1 MQRRAGRIS
10 ARFQGRRRR
19 TQRWLMTLA
28 NPAVA
33 AASLVLAGVMA
44 LYAAAGA
51 PGWQSAGPMP
61 QVGSATALLL
71 SLAAASMAMRWT
83 TLKGRSELGALGVG
97 AMVLGGAVLAGG
109 WLTGHGTLPVGEL
122 VLPMHET
129 RQAYEVKQGS
139 RQVDVMLPL
148 RMTLESVV
156 LGAEPSIDLTFSR
169 LGPDGVPPQTL
180 GVGESL
186 DVSGLRFAFVGLVT
200 DTEVYRA
207 VVRSQEE
214 NTIPAAGV
222 VGDSL
227 SLAINGPSYEVV
239 ATTSNYLDAMGPA
252 VQLEDSEGQRFWV
265 FEELE
270 VEPRPE
276 LGAGLWLDELQEV
289 PAAVIRVSPV
299 RPFGVLGVGAGLCVA
314 GFLLLCAGGFG
325 AAGRPGESK
334 DSADA
339 PDGDDTETAEGGR

>member
-1 MQRRAGRIS
+1 M
-10 ARFQGRRRR
+10 
-19 TQRWLMTLA
+19 MLA

-33 AASLVLAGVMA
+33 AASLVLAGLMA

-51 PGWQSAGPMP
+51 PGWLEAGPMP
-61 QVGSATALLL
+61 QVGSAAALLL
-71 SLAAASMAMRWT
+71 SLAVASMAMRWT
-83 TLKGRSELGALGVG
+83 ALQGRSELGALGVV

-109 WLTGHGTLPVGEL
+109 WLMGHGRLPVGEL
-122 VLPMHET
+122 VLPMHQT
-129 RQAYEVKQGS
+129 QQTYEVRQGS

-148 RMTLESVV
+148 RMTLQSVV
-156 LGAEPSIDLTFSR
+156 LGAEPRIDLTFSR
-169 LGPDGVPPQTL
+169 LGPDGVPPQPL

-207 VVRSQEE
+207 VVRSQAE

-227 SLAINGPSYEVV
+227 SLAIDGPSYEVI

-252 VQLEDSEGQRFWV
+252 VQLEDGEGRRFWV
-265 FEELE
+265 FEEPGA
-270 VEPRPE
+270 EPRPD
-276 LGAGLWLDELQEV
+276 LAAGLWLDELQEV

-314 GFLLLCAGGFG
+314 GFLLLCAGGLG
-325 AAGRPGESK
+325 AVRSPN
-334 DSADA
+334 DA
-339 PDGDDTETAEGGR
+339 AEDHEAEDGDAAEDER